1 MPLNLTAARLSILG
15 LALLMPSFTAFSQQ
29 PGGLQPGAKAPAF
42 DLRDQS
48 GKQQTLDSLAG
59 PNGLLLLF
67 FRSADWCPFCK
78 GQLVDLEGAQK
89 AFAAKGIGVAAVS
102 YDSPAILA
110 DFTKRR
116 SITYPLLSDTNSALI
131 DKFGIRNP
139 TADGMEAGI
148 PFPGYYLIGRD
159 GIIQKRFFE
168 TAYVNRLTANTLY
181 QYLYNESPLP
191 TPVNQLTSTPHV
203 TLTTTQSDTEVTPG
217 QVVRL
222 IVNITPGA
230 DTHIYAPGAEKLQ
243 YHVTSLTI
251 SPSDLYSA
259 TATSYPK
266 SELLNFPE
274 LKETVP
280 VYTGPTTFTTT
291 VAAVVNRTTIPLF
304 AKSPQLA
311 VKGELEYQAC
321 TSTVC
326 FPPVKAPVE
335 WAINLRQLDRQR
347 APQDIQHK

>member
-1 MPLNLTAARLSILG
+1 MPLKLTPALLSALC
-15 LALLMPSFTAFSQQ
+15 LALLMPLASAISQQ

-48 GKQQTLDSLAG
+48 GKKQTLDTLAG

-89 AFAAKGIGVAAVS
+89 AFAAKGVNVAAVS
-102 YDSPAILA
+102 YDSPAILV

-139 TADGMEAGI
+139 QADGIEAGI
-148 PFPGYYLIGRD
+148 PFPGYYLIDRD
-159 GIIQKRFFE
+159 GTIQKRFFE
-168 TAYVNRLTANTLY
+168 TAYVNRLTANNLY
-181 QYLYNESPLP
+181 QYLYGASPLP
-191 TPVNQLTSTPHV
+191 TPTKQFASTPHV
-203 TLTTTQSDTEVTPG
+203 TITTTQSDTEVTPG

-230 DTHIYAPGAEKLQ
+230 DTHIYAPGAEKQQ

-251 SPSDLYSA
+251 HPSDLYA
-259 TATSYPK
+259 TTATSYPK
-266 SELLNFPE
+266 SELLDFPE

-280 VYTGPTTFTTT
+280 VYTGQTTFTAS
-291 VAAVVNRTTIPLF
+291 VAAVVSRANIPLF
-304 AKSPQLA
+304 AQNPHLA

-321 TSTVC
+321 TATVC
-326 FPPVKAPVE
+326 FPPVKTPVE
-335 WAINLRQLDRQR
+335 WAIDLRQLDLER
-347 APQDIQHK
+347 APQKIQHQ